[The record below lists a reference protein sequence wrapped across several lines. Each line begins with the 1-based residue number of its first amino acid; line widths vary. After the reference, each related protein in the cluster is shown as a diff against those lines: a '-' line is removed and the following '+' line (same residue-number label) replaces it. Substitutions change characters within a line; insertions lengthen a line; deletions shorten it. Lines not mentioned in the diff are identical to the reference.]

1 MTLAIL
7 ILWLP
12 DAGGTPAVPAN
23 HLTGP
28 SNHLTGPSNH
38 FVQTHVHY
46 CIAIAGFPRK
56 TYF

>member
-1 MTLAIL
+1 MILAIL

-28 SNHLTGPSNH
+28 TNHSSRLKLR
-38 FVQTHVHY
+38 HY
-46 CIAIAGFPRK
+46 CFAIAGLPRK